1 MYSQF
6 TGDGYNLRHAIR
18 EEAWIDGDPSQ
29 PEPPVPPEMEMYVDA
44 ASEIHTRSEV
54 NALSEDSSGNGKEI
68 DGKPNSDKENVDV
81 AAFLTEIKLH
91 HSFSRVG
98 TSQHGPRCH
107 FDGVELK
114 FPISREVWESERRL
128 LKARSDLAHF
138 VAIIDT
144 RLYDM
149 GYARSDAVFWE
160 REARRMTRLFTT
172 GRRVSA
178 HSHCGF
184 SHSADRNSRTRRVN
198 QLQVDVLL

>member
-1 MYSQF
+1 MK
-6 TGDGYNLRHAIR
+6 
-18 EEAWIDGDPSQ
+18 
-29 PEPPVPPEMEMYVDA
+29 MYVDA
-44 ASEIHTRSEV
+44 AGGINASSEV
-54 NALSEDSSGNGKEI
+54 NAPSEDSSGKEN
-68 DGKPNSDKENVDV
+68 DGKPSSEKGNVDV
-81 AAFLTEIKLH
+81 AAFLTEIKPH
-91 HSFSRVG
+91 HSLSRVG

-172 GRRVSA
+172 GRRNKKGKPAPGRRPSLTPPPKIVISDA
-178 HSHCGF
+178 STPSPLLPASDPTPQIEPPQHTSEPIQAPTG
-184 SHSADRNSRTRRVN
+184 SSQRTGGSVTHR
-198 QLQVDVLL
+198 Q

>member
-1 MYSQF
+1 MK
-6 TGDGYNLRHAIR
+6 
-18 EEAWIDGDPSQ
+18 
-29 PEPPVPPEMEMYVDA
+29 MYVDA
-44 ASEIHTRSEV
+44 AGGINASSEV
-54 NALSEDSSGNGKEI
+54 NAPSEDSSVKEN
-68 DGKPNSDKENVDV
+68 DGKPSSEKGNVDV
-81 AAFLTEIKLH
+81 AAFLTEIKPH
-91 HSFSRVG
+91 HSLSRVG

-184 SHSADRNSRTRRVN
+184 SHSADTISRTRRVN